1 MKKMISAGLGL
12 LLALFATAVAAAE
25 DYAGVIKTA
34 RGAVIAERAGT
45 KVALAPGTRVN
56 EGDRIVTGADGYLGM
71 TMRDDTLLTLGP
83 GTVLAVDDYR
93 FDAKTHDGS
102 FLVSLT
108 KGVLSVVTGL
118 IARRSPDAFVVK
130 TRVST
135 MGVRGTEFIV
145 EANER

>member
-1 MKKMISAGLGL
+1 MNKMITAGLGL
-12 LLALFATAVAAAE
+12 FLTLLAAGASAAE

-34 RGAVIAERAGT
+34 RGAVVAERAGA
-45 KVALAPGTRVN
+45 KVALAPGVKVSR
-56 EGDRIVTGADGYLGM
+56 GDRIVTGADGYLGM
-71 TMRDDTLLTLGP
+71 TMSDDTLLTLGP
-83 GTVLAVDDYR
+83 GTVLRLDDYR

-145 EANER
+145 EANEL